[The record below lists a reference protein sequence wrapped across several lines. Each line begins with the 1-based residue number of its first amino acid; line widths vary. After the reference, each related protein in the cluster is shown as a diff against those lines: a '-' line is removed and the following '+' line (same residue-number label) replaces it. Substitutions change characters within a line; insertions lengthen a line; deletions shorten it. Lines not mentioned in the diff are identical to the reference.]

1 MAVKKNERVLCGD
14 ASRHFDLFYKNP
26 EKSLTNSDR
35 SDIIIKLTTSAEY
48 MRQCWNWQTGTFEG
62 RVFYDVRVQVP
73 FAAPSQ
79 RTLKW
84 RKYAVSEFFV
94 FSENRFFRLF
104 SIYALLSFL
113 SLSFNFLTV
122 ALIGC
127 FFGSAFAGAFTV
139 LARTTLSFFRASS
152 IPFSR
157 TSFALACAI

>member
-73 FAAPSQ
+73 FAAPSK
-79 RTLKW
+79 TALKW
-84 RKYAVSEFFV
+84 RKCAVSEFLFLLKYMIWV
-94 FSENRFFRLF
+94 LSGYYRIKNRL
-104 SIYALLSFL
+104 
-113 SLSFNFLTV
+113 
-122 ALIGC
+122 
-127 FFGSAFAGAFTV
+127 
-139 LARTTLSFFRASS
+139 
-152 IPFSR
+152 
-157 TSFALACAI
+157 